1 MVYVAITIVRVPGP
15 AFSYHCPDFVRLYIE
30 AMGYSPTIAPA
41 RIRVWRNAITEQ
53 GFVAVCAID
62 DSSDNPAAIGE
73 GIVGIGYGFT
83 GRSEHWWDQQIH
95 RGLAEQKCPPVA
107 RPYFELAELHVSPRA
122 QGQGIGRSLL
132 HALIRHCGH
141 ELILLSTPEVPDEKN
156 AAFHLYR
163 SCGFDDLLR
172 NFMFE
177 GDRRPFAVLQRKA
190 HRN

>member
-1 MVYVAITIVRVPGP
+1 MV
-15 AFSYHCPDFVRLYIE
+15 
-30 AMGYSPTIAPA
+30 
-41 RIRVWRNAITEQ
+41 WQNKNA
-53 GFVAVCAID
+53 
-62 DSSDNPAAIGE
+62 
-73 GIVGIGYGFT
+73 
-83 GRSEHWWDQQIH
+83 
-95 RGLAEQKCPPVA
+95 PPVV

-122 QGQGIGRSLL
+122 QGQGIGRNLL
-132 HALIRHCGH
+132 HALINHCGH

>member
-1 MVYVAITIVRVPGP
+1 
-15 AFSYHCPDFVRLYIE
+15 
-30 AMGYSPTIAPA
+30 MGYSPTIAPA
-41 RIRVWRNAITEQ
+41 RIHVWRNAITEQ

-62 DSSDNPAAIGE
+62 DSANNPAAFGD

-83 GRSEHWWDQQIH
+83 GRSEHWWDRQIH
-95 RGLAEQKCPPVA
+95 RGLAEQKCPPVV

-122 QGQGIGRSLL
+122 QGQGIGRNLL
-132 HALIRHCGH
+132 HALINHCGH